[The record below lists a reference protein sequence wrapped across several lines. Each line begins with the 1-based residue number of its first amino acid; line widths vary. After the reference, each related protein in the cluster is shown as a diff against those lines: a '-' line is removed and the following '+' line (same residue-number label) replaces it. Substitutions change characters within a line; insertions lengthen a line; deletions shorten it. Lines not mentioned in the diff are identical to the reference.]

1 MFKNKKQ
8 DDSNL
13 ENKNKPSLLI
23 GIETEDTQVTD
34 ISTIRAKAHLYH
46 PVEILSIE
54 ANTHGEFK
62 WLENGLAFV
71 NEEELEYEPYNIES
85 LYKKMVTLE
94 LLGRPD
100 EADEIAELIIELGT
114 ITRRFLMFKAEVLS
128 SKGRYEDAVEL
139 FEEAEKRDTH
149 GAPLAKVVHH
159 IRYGEP
165 EQAIE
170 ICNAVLNWR
179 PNHEVY
185 YVSAYVKAAIGNL
198 EQALEDID
206 AALNF
211 RDDLCN
217 SWNLRGLIMEKMGDR
232 KGAVESFKYALGN
245 DSENSM
251 ATSHLA
257 KL

>member
-1 MFKNKKQ
+1 M
-8 DDSNL
+8 
-13 ENKNKPSLLI
+13 LI
-23 GIETEDTQVTD
+23 GTEYEDTQVTD
-34 ISTIRAKAHLYH
+34 ISTIRAKAHIQH
-46 PVEILSIE
+46 PFFIQSIS
-54 ANTHGEFK
+54 ANPFGEFQ
-62 WLENGLAFV
+62 WLEDGLAFV

-114 ITRRFLMFKAEVLS
+114 MNRRFLMFKAEVLS

-139 FEEAEKRDTH
+139 FEEAEKRDSPDD
-149 GAPLAKVVHH
+149 APLAKAVHH

-170 ICNAVLNWR
+170 VCNDLLKWHQC
-179 PNHEVY
+179 HEVY
-185 YVSAYVKAAIGNL
+185 YVRAYVYAVIGNL

-206 AALNF
+206 TALYI
-211 RDDLCN
+211 RDELCN
-217 SWNLRGLIMEKMGDR
+217 SWNFRGLIMEKMGDR
-232 KGAVESFKYALGN
+232 KGAVESFKYALGI
-245 DSENSM
+245 DSENTM